1 LTETFSRFLVVW
13 LFRLYSLRGTLSD
26 FCSIKL
32 FLTSI
37 RVNNFL
43 MTNQISIKR
52 FVNSLALL
60 MALVFSAVPVWSGE
74 PIIWETNSRT
84 ELLRGEARGVSITD
98 TGVLML
104 APRFTQLFN
113 TEQPY
118 VWSSA
123 ADGSGNIYLGTGHDG
138 RLYKVGA
145 DGRGSLLYDATELD
159 VTALAISR
167 DGALYAGTS
176 PDGKVY
182 RIGTDGKAEVYF
194 DPPDKYIWSLAVLPD
209 GQLAVG
215 TGDNGKLYCVGAAN
229 AKPENSLLV
238 DTNETHVISLAVDA
252 KGQLIAGTDPGG
264 LVLRISPEGKA
275 FALYDAPLREI
286 HALAPAADGSVYA
299 LAISDAATAT
309 RGGTTPVAT
318 TPSTDSS
325 GGQGTVTVNITSIDE
340 SGAQAQTQAAGG
352 RSRNEL
358 TNARSAVLRIQPDGG
373 TDLLWSSPTVT
384 AFAVAAARPSGVLI
398 GTADKGRIYSV
409 TDDGRDTLLL
419 QSTEGQ
425 ISTFVARGAE
435 MFAASSNQGK
445 LFRFGSEMNGE
456 GTYES
461 PVRDAKLV
469 ASWGRIWWRGRGGV
483 ELQTRTG
490 NSERPDA
497 TWSEWSAPY
506 RDPNGTQITSPRA
519 RFIQWRAVLKTASP
533 AGSVETL
540 MEDVSLAYLPR
551 NVAPEVLSITALP
564 VGVGLQ
570 AIVQLPADPNIESS
584 GLDPSVFGAVAQ
596 VPPRRLY
603 QRGARSLL
611 WQAEDRNND
620 TLEYAIYYRSLNES
634 SFRLLKDKLRDNFYT
649 VDGAALA
656 DGRYIFRVVAT
667 DAPDNPGGQALSGE
681 RTSEPVDVDNTPPVV
696 RAVGEAQ
703 VTSDRVRVIFE
714 VEDVMGMVRRADASF
729 DGTAW
734 RAAYPDDGIADSPRE
749 RYTLDLPITGAGEH
763 TISLRAFDMSGN
775 IGSIRISIRR

>member
-1 LTETFSRFLVVW
+1 MSNQTFS
-13 LFRLYSLRGTLSD
+13 
-26 FCSIKL
+26 
-32 FLTSI
+32 
-37 RVNNFL
+37 
-43 MTNQISIKR
+43 KR
-52 FVNSLALL
+52 FFNSLALL
-60 MALVFSAVPVWSGE
+60 ILLMLFAAPVLGGE

-84 ELLRGEARGVSITD
+84 ELLRGESRGVSITD

-113 TEQPY
+113 TDQPY
-118 VWSSA
+118 IWSSV
-123 ADGSGNIYLGTGHDG
+123 ADGAGNIYLGTGHDG
-138 RLYKVGA
+138 RVFRVGA

-159 VTALAISR
+159 VTALAVSR
-167 DGALYAGTS
+167 DGVLYAGTS

-182 RIGTDGKAEVYF
+182 RIGADGKAEVYF

-209 GQLAVG
+209 GQLAIG
-215 TGDNGKLYCVGAAN
+215 TGDNGKLYRVGAAN
-229 AKPENSLLV
+229 AKPESSLLV

-264 LVLRISPEGKA
+264 LVLRISPDGKA

-299 LAISDAATAT
+299 LAISDAASTT
-309 RGGTTPVAT
+309 RGVGTTVSST
-318 TPSTDSS
+318 TSTDTS
-325 GGQGTVTVNITSIDE
+325 GGQGSATVTITGIDE
-340 SGAQAQTQAAGG
+340 SGAQLQTQQQGG

-358 TNARSAVLRIQPDGG
+358 TNARSAVLRILPDGG
-373 TDLLWSSPTVT
+373 TDLLWSSASIT
-384 AFAVAAARPSGVLI
+384 AFSVAAAPQGGVLI

-409 TDDGRDTLLL
+409 TDDGRDTLFL

-425 ISTFVARGAE
+425 VSTFVARGRE
-435 MFAASSNQGK
+435 MYAASSNQGK
-445 LFRFGSEMNGE
+445 LFRFGSEVIEE

-469 ASWGRIWWRGRGGV
+469 AAWGRIWWRGTGGV

-506 RDPNGTQITSPRA
+506 RDSAGAQITSPRA
-519 RFIQWRAVLKTASP
+519 RFIQWRATLRRPLGTG
-533 AGSVETL
+533 AGGMETR

-551 NVAPEVLSITALP
+551 NVAPEILNITALP

-570 AIVQLPADPNIESS
+570 PIMQIQADPNIESS

-603 QRGARSLL
+603 QRGARALQ

-620 TLEYAIYYRSLNES
+620 TLEYTIYYRSINES
-634 SFRLLKDKLRDNFYT
+634 AFRLLKDKLRENFYT

-703 VTSDRVRVIFE
+703 VTTDRVRVSFD
-714 VEDVMGMVRRADASF
+714 VEDATGMVKRADLSF
-729 DGTAW
+729 DGNTW
-734 RAAYPDDGIADSPRE
+734 RSAYPDDGIADSPRE
-749 RYTLDLPITGAGEH
+749 RYTLDLPITGGGEH
-763 TISLRAFDMSGN
+763 TISLRAYDMSGN
-775 IGSIRISIRR
+775 VGSIRINIRR

>member
-1 LTETFSRFLVVW
+1 
-13 LFRLYSLRGTLSD
+13 
-26 FCSIKL
+26 
-32 FLTSI
+32 
-37 RVNNFL
+37 
-43 MTNQISIKR
+43 MTNQTFIKR
-52 FVNSLALL
+52 FLNSFALL
-60 MALVFSAVPVWSGE
+60 IVLTFCAAPAWSGE

-84 ELLRGEARGVSITD
+84 ELLRGDARGVSITD

-104 APRFTQLFN
+104 APRVTQLFN

-118 VWSSA
+118 VWSSV
-123 ADGSGNIYLGTGHDG
+123 ADSAGNIYLGTGHDG

-145 DGRGSLLYDATELD
+145 DGRGSLVYDATELD

-167 DGALYAGTS
+167 DGAVYAGTS

-182 RIGTDGKAEVYF
+182 RIGMDGKAEVYF

-215 TGDNGKLYCVGAAN
+215 TGDNGKLYRVGASG
-229 AKPENSLLV
+229 AKPETSLLV

-286 HALAPAADGSVYA
+286 HALAPAADGSIYA
-299 LAISDAATAT
+299 LAISDAASST
-309 RGGTTPVAT
+309 RGGATPVST
-318 TPSTDSS
+318 TQPADAS
-325 GGQGTVTVNITSIDE
+325 GAQGSATVTITAIDE
-340 SGAQAQTQAAGG
+340 SGAQLQTQQAGG

-373 TDLLWSSPTVT
+373 TDLLWSSSTVT
-384 AFAVAAARPSGVLI
+384 AFAVAAAQQGGVLI

-409 TDDGRDTLLL
+409 TNDGRDTLLL

-425 ISTFVARGAE
+425 ISTFVARGGE
-435 MFAASSNQGK
+435 IYAASSNQGK
-445 LFRFGSEMNGE
+445 LFRFGSEMIGE

-506 RDPNGTQITSPRA
+506 RDPGGAQITSPRA
-519 RFIQWRAVLKTASP
+519 RFIQWRAVLKAP
-533 AGSVETL
+533 AGTGAGGAETR

-570 AIVQLPADPNIESS
+570 SIVQLQTDPNIESS

-603 QRGARSLL
+603 QRGARSLQ
-611 WQAEDRNND
+611 WQTEDRNND
-620 TLEYAIYYRSLNES
+620 TLEYSIYYRSLNET
-634 SFRLLKDKLRDNFYT
+634 SFRLLKDKLRDNFFT

-696 RAVGEAQ
+696 RAIGEAQ
-703 VTSDRVRVIFE
+703 VTNERVRVVFE
-714 VEDVMGMVRRADASF
+714 VEDVMGMVRRADTSY

-734 RAAYPDDGIADSPRE
+734 RSAYPDDGIADSPRE
-749 RYTLDLPITGAGEH
+749 RYTLDLPITGTGEH

-775 IGSIRISIRR
+775 IGSIRISVRR